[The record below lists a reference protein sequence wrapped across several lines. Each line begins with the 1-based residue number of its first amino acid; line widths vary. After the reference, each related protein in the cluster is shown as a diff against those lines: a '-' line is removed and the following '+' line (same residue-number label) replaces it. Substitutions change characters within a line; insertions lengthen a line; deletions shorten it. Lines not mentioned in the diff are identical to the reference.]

1 MLSSVSEQRSP
12 NRLPLAL
19 ETFGGWL
26 NYPCYYFFWAYLD
39 GHLFNSSNYKND
51 EIEALVAKTLKM
63 PVDNPEYAPAVQRMF
78 EIAFEDL
85 PRIPLWQP
93 ALNVASN
100 GAEGY
105 EYWFHRELDARKLTK
120 A

>member
-1 MLSSVSEQRSP
+1 MAHGGSGILLSPRASEK
-12 NRLPLAL
+12 
-19 ETFGGWL
+19 G
-26 NYPCYYFFWAYLD
+26 
-39 GHLFNSSNYKND
+39 
-51 EIEALVAKTLKM
+51 
-63 PVDNPEYAPAVQRMF
+63 
-78 EIAFEDL
+78 
-85 PRIPLWQP
+85 PLWQP